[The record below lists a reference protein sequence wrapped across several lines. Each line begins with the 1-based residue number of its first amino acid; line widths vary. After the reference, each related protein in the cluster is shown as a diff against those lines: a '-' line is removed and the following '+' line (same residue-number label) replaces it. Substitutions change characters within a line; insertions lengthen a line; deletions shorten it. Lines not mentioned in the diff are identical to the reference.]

1 MNMNAIKIEAK
12 KIAKKE
18 YNKDWMDLDDY
29 QRDVCIAIAE
39 RKLFQL

>member
-1 MNMNAIKIEAK
+1 MDAIKIEAK

-29 QRDVCIAIAE
+29 ERDVCIAIAE
-39 RKLFQL
+39 RNLFQI